1 MGALVYV
8 VLALN
13 WSKINIFRL
22 NFGDSMNKILISL
35 LILALGVAACSGE
48 KKETKESTT
57 DSLTEASVSEAAVL
71 PVTFLPLEPTASFP
85 DAILELSRPLGNQVF
100 KPGKVPFEFNVKN
113 FALQKSASAAPNLL
127 MILNGGDPEGYHAP
141 IFQREL
147 TRGTYRTVAFLV
159 DAQGL
164 ALKNFGNYIDRDFL
178 VGDSRPFPYSAEP
191 YLAVNLPRNEQILPL
206 GEELLLDF
214 LVLGGDLKLDGLKI
228 KISVNTYVTE
238 VTQLS
243 PLRVAN
249 LPKGDYQVN
258 VQLLRVDNKELEGPF
273 SSSTKTVFVR

>member
-13 WSKINIFRL
+13 WSKINIFNL

-35 LILALGVAACSGE
+35 LILTLGGSACSGE
-48 KKETKESTT
+48 KNETKESTS
-57 DSLTEASVSEAAVL
+57 DSLPEIAAV
-71 PVTFLPLEPTASFP
+71 PVTFLPVEVTASYP
-85 DAILELSRPLGNQVF
+85 DAILELSRPLSNQVF
-100 KPGKVPFEFNVKN
+100 KAGKVPFEFNVKN
-113 FALQKSASAAPNLL
+113 FALQKNASEAANLL
-127 MILNGGDPEGYHAP
+127 MILNGSDPEGYYAP

-191 YLAVNLPRNEQILPL
+191 YLAVNLPRNEQVIPL
-206 GEELLLDF
+206 GEELLVDF
-214 LVLGGDLKLDGLKI
+214 LVLGGDLTLDGLKI
-228 KISVNTYVTE
+228 KISINAYVTE
-238 VTQLS
+238 VTELS
-243 PLRVAN
+243 PIRVAN
-249 LPKGDYQVN
+249 LPVGDYQVK

>member
-1 MGALVYV
+1 
-8 VLALN
+8 
-13 WSKINIFRL
+13 
-22 NFGDSMNKILISL
+22 MNKILISL
-35 LILALGVAACSGE
+35 LILALGVAACSEE

-57 DSLTEASVSEAAVL
+57 DSLPKTSL
-71 PVTFLPLEPTASFP
+71 PEVPALPITFLPVEASASFP

-113 FALQKSASAAPNLL
+113 FALQKNTNAPSNLL
-127 MILNGGDPEGYHAP
+127 MILNGGDPEGHHAP

-147 TRGTYRTVAFLV
+147 TRGTYRTVAYLV
-159 DAQGL
+159 DAQGF

-191 YLAVNLPRNEQILPL
+191 YLAINLPKNEQILPL
-206 GEELLLDF
+206 GEELLVDF

-228 KISVNTYVTE
+228 KISINAHVTE
-238 VTQLS
+238 VTDLS

-249 LPKGDYQVN
+249 LPVGDYQVK